1 MFCAGVFYNG
11 IMTSGKSTN
20 DKYAPSYVAPEKYR
34 PKAPNP
40 NKKVEKVWGFSVLSF
55 MGLMAIFVVKYLI
68 DFWIFPNAFKDLYPM
83 SVGAIILW
91 FVSSLLFIFLA
102 LKFITRMGFF
112 YPAAFILYGVL
123 VWALPN
129 GMFGLEGTMQ
139 SLALALVM
147 YVLMRIIQRAML
159 WIFIL
164 IGFVKM

>member
-1 MFCAGVFYNG
+1 MV
-11 IMTSGKSTN
+11 
-20 DKYAPSYVAPEKYR
+20 R
-34 PKAPNP
+34 
-40 NKKVEKVWGFSVLSF
+40 L
-55 MGLMAIFVVKYLI
+55 
-68 DFWIFPNAFKDLYPM
+68 FPA
-83 SVGAIILW
+83 
-91 FVSSLLFIFLA
+91 FIFFA

-112 YPAAFILYGVL
+112 YLAAFILYGVL

-129 GMFGLEGTMQ
+129 GMFGLDGTMQ